1 MLDLACVFLINIGFI
16 RARHFFLGGGQRS
29 CMFFGQIEVCGM
41 GQVCHQFLEFLAV
54 GLPKKLAVWAVV
66 LATHQMHVC

>member
-1 MLDLACVFLINIGFI
+1 MLGLACVFLINIVLI
-16 RARHFFLGGGQRS
+16 RAHTIFFGGCQGS

-66 LATHQMHVC
+66 SATHQMHVC